1 MRVCLPCAERLQAK
15 QAHLVWKTEWKR
27 SGSKLLISDRQ
38 SSLSCDSIAV
48 EWSPGVCEL
57 SLWHILWWG
66 VKVSEKDSQMN
77 TEIRKMAGGESL
89 ADQLCLKWPLYVS
102 ALRLSPLFHHSQLSG
117 FTSVPH
123 LGISERE
130 FAFEKVAIIAKWLP
144 CFSKHGQ
151 ALRWSPVS
159 GPGS

>member
-1 MRVCLPCAERLQAK
+1 MLIKWSAQVGTWMYWCSRWPFFSVFMRYFLVIFVHVCENCARECEMRVCLPCAEKLQAK

-27 SGSKLLISDRQ
+27 GGSKLLISDRQ

-57 SLWHILWWG
+57 SLWHIPWWG

-102 ALRLSPLFHHSQLSG
+102 AMRLPPLSP
-117 FTSVPH
+117 
-123 LGISERE
+123 
-130 FAFEKVAIIAKWLP
+130 
-144 CFSKHGQ
+144 FS
-151 ALRWSPVS
+151 S
-159 GPGS
+159 